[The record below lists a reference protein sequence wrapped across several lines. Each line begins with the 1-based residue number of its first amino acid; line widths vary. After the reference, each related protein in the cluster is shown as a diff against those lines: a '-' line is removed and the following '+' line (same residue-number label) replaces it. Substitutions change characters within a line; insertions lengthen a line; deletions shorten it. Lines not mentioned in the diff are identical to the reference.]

1 MKKDLIKLIDS
12 RKEIEKMFHPFD
24 GSKGTSFERISDVPE
39 FQNWLQEIK
48 LELQGIYD
56 RTHDTFVWETINL
69 CGKRLDGFTEK
80 KYFIEL
86 VGKLQA
92 IRKILIN
99 IIRTRR
105 KSQDCHIHKEVLLV

>member
-12 RKEIEKMFHPFD
+12 RKEIEKMFHPF
-24 GSKGTSFERISDVPE
+24 GGGMGTSFERISDVPE

-105 KSQDCHIHKEVLLV
+105 KSQDCHIYKEVLLV